1 MTSRPAPPSRSAAVR
16 VVALGLLAPLAAGA
30 LCVLG
35 FAPFYWWPVPV
46 LGLAVLFHAWT
57 HSGSPLQAALTG
69 FAFGLGYYLAGI
81 SWIYVSLHV
90 YGQMPVV
97 LAAIATFLLCVYM
110 AIFPAAAGWVALRF
124 VGDARWRTLAAAPAA
139 FVATEWTRS
148 WLFTG
153 FPWLTLGTSQA
164 PGSPLAGY
172 APIVGGY
179 GVSLAVALAAAL
191 AVALLRSAP
200 WSRPRA
206 LLAGG
211 LLALFLVGGAL
222 RTIEWTAPAAPPLR
236 VALLQGNVSQ
246 DLKFRDDVRARTL
259 ADYRAMILAA
269 NARLVVLP
277 ETALPAFLD
286 RLPPGYLDE
295 LRGHAVQA
303 RKDILLGALERRLAK
318 DRYEYFNSVVT
329 LNEAPQQSF
338 RKRHLVPFGEFIPPG
353 FPWVLAILKI
363 PLTDF
368 ARGDAGQ
375 PPLLAAGIP
384 IAVTVC
390 YEDIFGEELIAQ
402 LPEAQL
408 LLNVSNTAWF
418 GESLASDQHLQ
429 SSQLRSIE
437 TGRWSVRATNTGVT
451 AAVNERGRVVAR
463 LPQFSAGTLVAE
475 VTPFSGTTPYVR
487 WGNSVAIALFLGLLA
502 LAAWRGRRAPAA
514 GA

>member
-1 MTSRPAPPSRSAAVR
+1 VTSRGAQPSRSAAVR
-16 VVALGLLAPLAAGA
+16 VVARGLIIPLVAGA

-46 LGLAVLFHAWT
+46 LGVAVLMHAWG
-57 HSGSPLQAALTG
+57 HSGSPLQASLTG

-81 SWIYVSLHV
+81 PWIYVSLHV
-90 YGQMPVV
+90 YGQMPAVF
-97 LAAIATFLLCVYM
+97 AAIATFLLCAYM
-110 AIFPAAAGWVALRF
+110 ALFPAAAGWIAQRF
-124 VGDARWRTLAAAPAA
+124 VGDPRWRALAAAPAA
-139 FVATEWTRS
+139 FVALEWTRS

-164 PGSPLAGY
+164 PGGPLAGF

-179 GVSLAVALAAAL
+179 GVSLAVAIAAALAAAL
-191 AVALLRSAP
+191 VRSAP
-200 WSRPRA
+200 WSRQRA

-211 LLALFLVGGAL
+211 LVVLFLAGGAL
-222 RTIEWTAPAAPPLR
+222 RLIEWTAPAGPPIR
-236 VALLQGNVSQ
+236 VALLQGNVAQ
-246 DLKFRDDVRARTL
+246 DLKFRDDTRARTL

-269 NARLVVLP
+269 NARVVVLP

-286 RLPPGYLDE
+286 RLPPGYVDE
-295 LRGHAVQA
+295 LRAHAVQA
-303 RKDILLGALERRLAK
+303 HKEILMGALERRFSGE
-318 DRYEYFNSVVT
+318 RYEYFNSVVS
-329 LNEAPQQSF
+329 LGEGASQSF

-353 FPWVLAILKI
+353 FRWVLAIFKI

-375 PPLLAAGIP
+375 PPLRAAGIP

-390 YEDIFGEELIAQ
+390 YEDIFGEELIEQ

-418 GESLASDQHLQ
+418 GESFASDQHLQ

-463 LPQFSAGTLVAE
+463 LPQFSAGTLVTD
-475 VTPFSGTTPYVR
+475 VTPFQGTTPYVR
-487 WGNSVAIALFLGLLA
+487 WGNGAAIALFAGLLA
-502 LAAWRGRRAPAA
+502 LAAGRGRRARP
-514 GA
+514 